1 MTKNEMFTGMAEHSL
16 DLQRAL
22 AGNETQKDMGVR

>member
-1 MTKNEMFTGMAEHSL
+1 MATFQAHAAGIVMLALQLLGPMAL

-22 AGNETQKDMGVR
+22 AG

>member
-1 MTKNEMFTGMAEHSL
+1 MTKKEMLAGMAEHSL

-22 AGNETQKDMGVR
+22 AGNETQKDV